1 MARYVLKR
9 LAIAPLLLI
18 GIVTIAFLISR
29 LIPADPLVSIVGER
43 NMGNPTVVAAAEQQW
58 GLDKSLPAQYAA
70 YMGNLAQGDF
80 GTSFRTKSSVWDDL
94 TERLPAT
101 AELTL
106 AALLFGVV
114 AGVGLGVV
122 AAVKHDRA
130 PDHVARLFAL
140 TGSSIPVFWL
150 GLILLFVFY
159 ARLGWLP
166 GPGRLPP
173 RTDPPAHLTGLYT
186 IDSLAA
192 GNFSL
197 FWECSKRLIMP
208 AFVLAWGLT
217 GIVSRLIRASMLD
230 ELYAD
235 YVRTA
240 RAKGLTE
247 RSVMVRHVLRNALL
261 PTITIVGLSF
271 GALLTG
277 AVLTETIFSWNGIG
291 SYAVEATRTLDYPA
305 INGVCILGGAIF
317 ILTSLAT
324 DVLYAVADPK
334 IRLS

>member
-1 MARYVLKR
+1 VARYVLKR

-58 GLDKSLPAQYAA
+58 GLDKSLPAQYAT

-114 AGVGLGVV
+114 AGIGLGVV
-122 AAVKHDRA
+122 AAVKRDRA

-173 RTDPPAHLTGLYT
+173 RTDPPAHMTGLYT

-208 AFVLAWGLT
+208 AFVLGWGLT

-247 RSVMVRHVLRNALL
+247 RSVMIRHVLRNALM

>member
-106 AALLFGVV
+106 AALVFGVV

-122 AAVKHDRA
+122 AAVKRDRA

-150 GLILLFVFY
+150 GLILLFAFY

-166 GPGRLPP
+166 GPGRLPS

-208 AFVLAWGLT
+208 AFVLGWGLT

>member
-58 GLDKSLPAQYAA
+58 GLDKSLPAQYAT

-114 AGVGLGVV
+114 AGIGLGVV
-122 AAVKHDRA
+122 AAVKRDRA

-173 RTDPPAHLTGLYT
+173 RTDPPAHMTGLYT

-208 AFVLAWGLT
+208 AFVLGWGLT

-247 RSVMVRHVLRNALL
+247 RSVMIRHVLRNALM

>member
-106 AALLFGVV
+106 AALVFGVV

-122 AAVKHDRA
+122 AAVKRDRA

-166 GPGRLPP
+166 GPGRLPS

-208 AFVLAWGLT
+208 AFVLGWGLT